1 MNIAVVIPCYRVKQY
16 VLGVLER
23 VGREVSSIYCVD
35 DACPE
40 NSGNFIQQN
49 CTDPRVRVI
58 YHSQNQGV
66 GGAVISG
73 YKAALKNGADI
84 IVKIDG
90 DGQMDPAFIPTL
102 IRPLVEKQADY
113 TKGDRFYLMEFLRGM
128 PFMRKMGNAMLSF
141 LNKFST
147 GYWNVFDPTN
157 GYTAIHAAVAA
168 DLPLDKISRRYFFE
182 SDMLFQL
189 SIIRAVV
196 KDVPMRS
203 VYRGE
208 VSSLKINK
216 IAGEFLAHHCGN
228 FIKRVFYSYFIRNF
242 TLGSLELVFGIL
254 LLLAGI
260 TIGACHW
267 FGSVHSGV
275 AATARTVMLSALPI
289 ALGIQLI
296 LAFLGEDISMVPRI
310 PLCLDRAVSSL
321 KVVKTEHSDDEHGF
335 STFRKSEL
343 VGSYGEYRTDKESAS
358 AVPDRKSR

>member
-16 VLGVLER
+16 VMGVLDKM
-23 VGREVSSIYCVD
+23 GTEVKSIYCVD

-40 NSGNFIQQN
+40 NSGQFIQQN
-49 CTDPRVRVI
+49 CTDSRVRVI
-58 YHSQNQGV
+58 FHSKNQGV

-73 YKAALKNGADI
+73 YRAAIKEGADI
-84 IVKIDG
+84 VVKIDG

-102 IRPLVEKQADY
+102 IRPLVERQADY

-157 GYTAIHAAVAA
+157 GYTAIHTSVAA

-203 VYRGE
+203 VYQGE
-208 VSSLKINK
+208 VSSLRINK
-216 IAGEFLAHHCGN
+216 IAGEFMVHHCSN
-228 FIKRVFYSYFIRNF
+228 FVKRVFYSYFIRNF
-242 TLGSLELVFGIL
+242 TLGSLELVCGL
-254 LLLAGI
+254 LLLVTGI
-260 TIGACHW
+260 TVGAFNW
-267 FGSVHSGV
+267 SGSVNTGI
-275 AATARTVMLSALPI
+275 AATAGTVMLSALPI

-296 LAFLGEDISMVPRI
+296 LAFLGEDISMVPKV
-310 PLCLDRAVSSL
+310 PLSL
-321 KVVKTEHSDDEHGF
+321 NREVNLIKM
-335 STFRKSEL
+335 EL
-343 VGSYGEYRTDKESAS
+343 VENSDGEPLVFSSRKGIDAAVCRKGNRSVSVAS
-358 AVPDRKSR
+358 RRET

>member
-16 VLGVLER
+16 VLDVLEK

-40 NSGNFIQQN
+40 NSGAFIQQN
-49 CTDPRVRVI
+49 CTDPRVKVI

-102 IRPLVEKQADY
+102 IRPLAERQADY

-147 GYWNVFDPTN
+147 GYWNIFDPTN
-157 GYTAIHAAVAA
+157 GYTAIHASVAA
-168 DLPLDKISRRYFFE
+168 DLPFDKVSKRYFFE

-189 SIIRAVV
+189 SIVRAVV

-203 VYRGE
+203 VYQGE

-216 IAGEFLAHHCGN
+216 IAGEFLAHHCTN

-254 LLLAGI
+254 LLLAGV
-260 TIGACHW
+260 TIGAFHW
-267 FGSVHSGV
+267 
-275 AATARTVMLSALPI
+275 
-289 ALGIQLI
+289 LG
-296 LAFLGEDISMVPRI
+296 
-310 PLCLDRAVSSL
+310 
-321 KVVKTEHSDDEHGF
+321 
-335 STFRKSEL
+335 
-343 VGSYGEYRTDKESAS
+343 
-358 AVPDRKSR
+358 